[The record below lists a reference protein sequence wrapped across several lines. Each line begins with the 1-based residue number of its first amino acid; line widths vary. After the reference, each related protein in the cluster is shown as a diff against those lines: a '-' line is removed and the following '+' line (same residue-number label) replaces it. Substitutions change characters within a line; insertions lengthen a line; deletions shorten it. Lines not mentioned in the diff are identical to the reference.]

1 MAGKIRHFFTNLTGH
16 LEHRTHKHSSTANP
30 AQALADLYR
39 GSFDF
44 VDPVTHRNHKISV
57 SAELAIAIDG
67 KRLEGKI
74 VGISTNELTFLDH
87 FGYELIISCKEG
99 FPVTIYDEAEDQ
111 TYTII
116 YPQIDAETPPST
128 AKDSDPKD

>member
-1 MAGKIRHFFTNLTGH
+1 MAGKLSHLFSNLTGH
-16 LEHRTHKHSSTANP
+16 LEHKTHKHVATANP
-30 AQALADLYR
+30 AQVLADLYR

-44 VDPVTHRNHKISV
+44 VDPVTNKKHKISV

-67 KRLEGKI
+67 KKLDGKI

-116 YPQIDAETPPST
+116 YPDLDGSTPDKDDSDSE
-128 AKDSDPKD
+128 AKD